1 MEKIDRAE
9 AISKLKETV
18 YDPKEL
24 KDIIR
29 TLEELPEIKEYN
41 KQIMGILDDFDTCSF
56 ITVGCENCRAGVKI
70 GKSTLSICDVLT
82 AYGQQIYTRISNVLK
97 G

>member
-9 AISKLKETV
+9 AVSKFKETV
-18 YDPKEL
+18 WDEKEL
-24 KDIIR
+24 KDLIK

-41 KQIMGILDDFDTCSF
+41 KQINGILDDFDTCKF

-70 GKSTLSICDVLT
+70 GRSSLSVCDVLT
-82 AYGQQIYTRISNVLK
+82 TYGQQIYARISNVLK
-97 G
+97 A